1 MSRSVAVVTG
11 ASAGI
16 GAATAR
22 RLAAEGFAVVL
33 GARRTDRLAALTS
46 EIGSGA
52 RSAFLDVT
60 DPGSVTTFCDQV
72 PECCVLVNCAGG
84 ALGLD
89 PVRQADD
96 EAWRWMYEANVLGT
110 VRMIR
115 ALLPKLEASGAGH
128 IVLLGSVAGFET
140 YPGGA
145 GYHAAKYPIHALG
158 EVLRMELLGSPVRI
172 TNVAPGAVETEFS
185 IVRFGGDTERAKKV
199 YEGFEPLTADDVAD
213 CITWAVTRPPNVNVD
228 LLVVKPINQANARM
242 FNRKV
247 TA

>member
-1 MSRSVAVVTG
+1 MSRVAVVTG

-22 RLAAEGFAVVL
+22 RLAKVGFEVVL
-33 GARRTDRLAALTS
+33 GARRTDRLADLAS
-46 EIGSGA
+46 ELGPAA
-52 RSAFLDVT
+52 RWAPLDVT
-60 DPGSVTTFCDQV
+60 DPTSVAEFCDRV
-72 PECCVLVNCAGG
+72 PECRVLINSAGG

-89 PVRQADD
+89 PVRAADED
-96 EAWRWMYEANVLGT
+96 AWRWMFEANVLGT
-110 VRMIR
+110 VRMIK
-115 ALLPKLEASGAGH
+115 ALLPKLEASANGH

-140 YPGGA
+140 YLGGA
-145 GYHAAKYPIHALG
+145 GYHAAKYPVHALA
-158 EVLRMELLGSPVRI
+158 EVLRMELLGSPVRV

-185 IVRFGGDTERAKKV
+185 LVRFRGDAARAKKV

-213 CITWAVTRPPNVNVD
+213 CIEWAVTRPANVNVD
-228 LLVVKPINQANARM
+228 LIVVKPINQAKSHM

>member
-1 MSRSVAVVTG
+1 MSQVAVVTG

-22 RLAAEGFAVVL
+22 RLVNEGFEVVL
-33 GARRTDRLAALTS
+33 GARRIDRLADL
-46 EIGSGA
+46 A
-52 RSAFLDVT
+52 RELGPAAHAMALDVT
-60 DPGSVTTFCDQV
+60 DPASVGRFCAEI
-72 PECCVLVNCAGG
+72 PECRVLINSAGG

-89 PVRQADD
+89 PVRDADED
-96 EAWRWMYEANVLGT
+96 AWRWMYEANVLGT
-110 VRMIR
+110 VRMIK
-115 ALLPKLEASGAGH
+115 ALLPKLEASGNGH

-140 YPGGA
+140 YLGGA
-145 GYHAAKYPIHALG
+145 GYHAAKYPVHALA
-158 EVLRMELLGSPVRI
+158 EVLRMELLGSPVRV

-185 IVRFGGDTERAKKV
+185 LVRFRGDAARAKKV

-213 CITWAVTRPPNVNVD
+213 CIGWAVTRPPNVNVD
-228 LLVVKPINQANARM
+228 LIVVKPINQANARM

>member
-1 MSRSVAVVTG
+1 MSQVAVVTG

-22 RLAAEGFAVVL
+22 RLVNEGFEVVL
-33 GARRTDRLAALTS
+33 GARRIDRLAEL
-46 EIGSGA
+46 A
-52 RSAFLDVT
+52 RELGPAAYAMPLDVT
-60 DPGSVTTFCDQV
+60 DPASVSHFCDEI
-72 PECCVLVNCAGG
+72 PECRVLINSAGG

-89 PVRQADD
+89 PVRDADED
-96 EAWRWMYEANVLGT
+96 AWRWMYEANVLGT
-110 VRMIR
+110 VRMIK
-115 ALLPKLEASGAGH
+115 ALLPKLEASGNGH

-140 YPGGA
+140 YLGGA
-145 GYHAAKYPIHALG
+145 GYHAAKYPIHALA
-158 EVLRMELLGSPVRI
+158 EVLRMELLGSPVRV

-185 IVRFGGDTERAKKV
+185 LVRFRGDAARAKKV

-213 CITWAVTRPPNVNVD
+213 CIGWAVTRPANVNVD
-228 LLVVKPINQANARM
+228 LIVVKPINQANARM